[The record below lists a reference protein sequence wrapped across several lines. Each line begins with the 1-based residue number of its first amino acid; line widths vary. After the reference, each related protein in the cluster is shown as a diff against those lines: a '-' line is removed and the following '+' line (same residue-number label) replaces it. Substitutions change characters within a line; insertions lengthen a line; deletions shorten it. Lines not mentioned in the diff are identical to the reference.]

1 VSTRTTF
8 ELSNGGS
15 IQIEQVSADGVTQA
29 GRPRLDHAAAT
40 LRQSLGSVV
49 GAASDM
55 IEAFNA
61 LPSGPE
67 EVEVQF
73 GVSLDATVGAVLVS
87 GTAGTHLDITLRWRP
102 QPIPSAVPAPEI
114 TLTPEA
120 APAPAAV
127 PPAATR

>member
-8 ELSNGGS
+8 ELSGGGS
-15 IQIEQVSADGVTQA
+15 IQIEQASADGVTQA
-29 GRPRLDHAAAT
+29 GRPRLEHAAAT
-40 LRQSLGSVV
+40 LRQSLDSVV

-61 LPSGPE
+61 LPSGPQ

-87 GTAGTHLDITLRWRP
+87 GTAGTHLDVTLRWRP
-102 QPIPSAVPAPEI
+102 QPVPSAAPAPE
-114 TLTPEA
+114 TTPEA
-120 APAPAAV
+120 APAPVAA

>member
-1 VSTRTTF
+1 VPTRTTF
-8 ELSNGGS
+8 EISGGGS
-15 IQIEQVSADGVTQA
+15 IQIEQAAPDGVTQA
-29 GRPRLDHAAAT
+29 GRPRLDHAAAS
-40 LRQSLGSVV
+40 LRQSLDSVV

-87 GTAGTHLDITLRWRP
+87 GTAGTHLDVTLRWRP
-102 QPIPSAVPAPEI
+102 QPVPSA
-114 TLTPEA
+114 A
-120 APAPAAV
+120 AS
-127 PPAATR
+127 PAATPTPVVVAGGATT